1 MALGLNSRNAGLCI
15 LPRDLPGHL
24 GATAA
29 GTATS
34 SRRPVLPASHP
45 NRGEGKR
52 GPEVL
57 VTGPAGHGGVG
68 VGAAGSTAPV
78 LSLQPELESTA
89 VPPEGRAPKPNTD
102 GTAGVTAWAPSLGS
116 DEALSFWL
124 GGWGEVHTHVQGP
137 TCCGDKREVTQLH
150 TALGL
155 NTQRASKQA
164 GQGDPTPGQLQ
175 SCWSPPTGQ

>member
-1 MALGLNSRNAGLCI
+1 MKESEGTAGGSTCRPGGGAGWRGRPAVALGLNSRNAGLCI

-57 VTGPAGHGGVG
+57 GTGPAGHGG
-68 VGAAGSTAPV
+68 GAAGSTAPV

-89 VPPEGRAPKPNTD
+89 VPPEGQAPKPNTD
-102 GTAGVTAWAPSLGS
+102 GTAGVTAWPLPWEVTKPCPS
-116 DEALSFWL
+116 
-124 GGWGEVHTHVQGP
+124 GWGDGGKCTP
-137 TCCGDKREVTQLH
+137 T
-150 TALGL
+150 
-155 NTQRASKQA
+155 SKA
-164 GQGDPTPGQLQ
+164 PLAVGISGK
-175 SCWSPPTGQ
+175 SPSYTLLWA